1 MTTFGLERSHAL
13 LLAGTADMAQTDFA
27 AQVQLLVSST
37 TQVIDEMALIAALVC
52 ALGLLFAAAL
62 RQQTA
67 PGAAE

>member
-1 MTTFGLERSHAL
+1 MLDANSCGIDD
-13 LLAGTADMAQTDFA
+13 AGEVA
-27 AQVQLLVSST
+27 LLVSST

-52 ALGLLFAAAL
+52 ALGLLCAAGL